1 MWLFVPFSCSLIFLS
16 MSTSLFGH
24 GLEGR
29 FPDGVAGDC
38 ELPDIIL
45 LSLGRACALLAA
57 ELALRSSQ
65 MVLRNNTKKARNVAQ
80 WAEHFF
86 GMCKALGST

>member
-1 MWLFVPFSCSLIFLS
+1 

-24 GLEGR
+24 DLEGW

-57 ELALRSSQ
+57 ELALQSSQ

-86 GMCKALGST
+86 WHVQSSGLHLTQYKPTVPVHACN

>member
-1 MWLFVPFSCSLIFLS
+1 

-24 GLEGR
+24 GLEGW

-38 ELPDIIL
+38 ELPDVIL
-45 LSLGRACALLAA
+45 LSLGRACAFLAA

-65 MVLRNNTKKARNVAQ
+65 VVLRNSTKKARNVAQ
-80 WAEHFF
+80 WAEHFL
-86 GMCKALGST
+86 GKCKALVST